1 MERTLKAERSFR
13 GLLWGLALFGLI
25 LDQSTKY
32 GVFKWLHDSPSEHRI
47 FNSQGAVQQ
56 GEHVV
61 IPGAF
66 KLLAQFDLDKEQGT
80 GVLANLRTLFLNT
93 SPKVNQGALFG
104 LGGEYAA
111 LANAMFAG
119 VSILAAVAIVYW
131 SSRRT
136 TARDWALCAALGLIL
151 AGTLGNLYDRI
162 VFNGVRDFL
171 YFHLIEWPV
180 FNVADCC
187 LVCGAFL
194 LLAQAFLG
202 HSARTDAL
210 TASAASGATSATSG
224 ASSMASGAN
233 SLASGANSVANG
245 ASSVASGASHRPGN
259 PALTAMIGSDD

>member
-1 MERTLKAERSFR
+1 LKAERSFR
-13 GLLWGLALFGLI
+13 GLLWGLALFGAL
-25 LDQSTKY
+25 LDQTTKY
-32 GVFKWLHDSPSEHRI
+32 GIFKWLHDSPTESRI
-47 FNSQGAVQQ
+47 FTAQGAVQQ
-56 GEHVV
+56 GEYVV
-61 IPGAF
+61 VPGAF

-80 GVLANLRTLFLNT
+80 GALATLRTLFLQA

-104 LGGEYAA
+104 LGGDYAS
-111 LANAMFAG
+111 LANALFAA
-119 VSILAAVAIVYW
+119 VSIVAAIAILYW
-131 SSRRT
+131 STRRT

-202 HSARTDAL
+202 RSARTDAPCISEAKGTSLIAGSQTL
-210 TASAASGATSATSG
+210 TAPCSPE
-224 ASSMASGAN
+224 MAEAK
-233 SLASGANSVANG
+233 
-245 ASSVASGASHRPGN
+245 
-259 PALTAMIGSDD
+259 

>member
-1 MERTLKAERSFR
+1 MTLKAERSFR
-13 GLLWGLALFGLI
+13 GLLWGLALFGAL

-32 GVFKWLHDSPSEHRI
+32 GVFKWLHDSPAETRVL
-47 FNSQGAVQQ
+47 NVQGDVQQ

-61 IPGAF
+61 VPGAF
-66 KLLAQFDLDKEQGT
+66 KLLAQFDLGKEQGT
-80 GVLANLRTLFLNT
+80 GVSATLRTLFLNA

-104 LGGEYAA
+104 LGGDYAS
-111 LANAMFAG
+111 LANAIFAG
-119 VSILAAVAIVYW
+119 VSIVAALAIVYW
-131 SSRRT
+131 STRRT

-151 AGTLGNLYDRI
+151 AGTVGNLYDRI

-202 HSARTDAL
+202 RSTRTETPSISEAKGTSHIAGSQTL
-210 TASAASGATSATSG
+210 TAPCPSA
-224 ASSMASGAN
+224 MAEAK
-233 SLASGANSVANG
+233 
-245 ASSVASGASHRPGN
+245 
-259 PALTAMIGSDD
+259 

>member
-1 MERTLKAERSFR
+1 VKAERSFR
-13 GLLWGLALFGLI
+13 GLLWGLALFGALI
-25 LDQSTKY
+25 DQSTKY
-32 GVFKWLHDSPSEHRI
+32 GVFKWLHDSPTESRVI
-47 FNSQGAVQQ
+47 TAQGVVQQ

-66 KLLAQFDLDKEQGT
+66 KLLAQFDLDKKQESGL
-80 GVLANLRTLFLNT
+80 LARLQTLSSDA

-111 LANAMFAG
+111 LANTLF
-119 VSILAAVAIVYW
+119 AAVSVVAALAILYW
-131 SSRRT
+131 STRQT

-151 AGTLGNLYDRI
+151 AGTLGNLYDRV

-194 LLAQAFLG
+194 LLSQAFLG
-202 HSARTDAL
+202 RSSRADSS
-210 TASAASGATSATSG
+210 TAGATTSAS
-224 ASSMASGAN
+224 SGAN
-233 SLASGANSVANG
+233 
-245 ASSVASGASHRPGN
+245 HRP
-259 PALTAMIGSDD
+259 ASDVLSAPCPPEMAEAK